1 MATLSAYYRTWQSR
15 YIVYHTRENFGRE
28 NFWRTIQVKAIGE
41 EKYGK

>member
-15 YIVYHTRENFGRE
+15 YIVYHTRENF
-28 NFWRTIQVKAIGE
+28 WRTIQVKAIGE